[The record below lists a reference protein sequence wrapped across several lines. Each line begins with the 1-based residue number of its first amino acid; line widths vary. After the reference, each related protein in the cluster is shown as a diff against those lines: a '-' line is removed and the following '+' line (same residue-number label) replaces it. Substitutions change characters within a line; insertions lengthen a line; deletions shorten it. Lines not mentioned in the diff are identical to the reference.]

1 MRSLLAIASINELPS
16 ISIDFVLAF
25 TQDNLDVDVF
35 VELNLGMGV
44 DGNRV
49 EWFLKFKINIL
60 DQASKCQLI

>member
-49 EWFLKFKINIL
+49 EWFLNIN
-60 DQASKCQLI
+60 K